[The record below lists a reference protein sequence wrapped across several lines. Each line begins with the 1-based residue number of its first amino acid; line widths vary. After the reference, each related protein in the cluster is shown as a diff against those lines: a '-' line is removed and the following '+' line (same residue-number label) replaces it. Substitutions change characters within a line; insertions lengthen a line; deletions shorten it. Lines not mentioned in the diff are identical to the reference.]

1 MHVAE
6 AYSGGGRGYGGS
18 APPGSVTLSPDG
30 RDKIP
35 YRQKTFYEPP
45 STWQILEYAPGTL
58 SSCICHVNLK

>member
-35 YRQKTFYEPP
+35 LDRKHSMSPPP
-45 STWQILEYAPGTL
+45 SWQILEYAPGTL